1 MFKKFSIA
9 HWGRHFV
16 ASCRRFPIAIA
27 LLVYLTIFLFVLN
40 HRLTDNDQLAFLL
53 IFYPAT
59 GALLAVSMQLLT
71 EDFSNRHVSYV
82 TQIVAQFAWFGVSY
96 YLSQYERF
104 SFQQTIAVSATVAT
118 MALSV
123 FLLCFYRKGEDVP
136 FWNFSWR
143 TLVAMGAGIFVGLML
158 CLGLLL
164 FFQSLE
170 WLFNIDVDSAVYM
183 DIWTFCLVLMAP
195 LLTMNLIPDG
205 EFKHIYQVSTLP
217 AFVKGVVQYLFIPLL
232 LLYLVTL
239 YIYAIK
245 ILMAWQLPVGW
256 VSYLVSASMMGMVAL
271 IYLTYPLQH
280 HQGNSFFKAVMRWMP
295 LVMLPLLAL
304 MTVAIARRLT
314 DYGITVSR
322 LYVLVFNIW
331 CYVVCIGLL
340 IVRNK
345 RIWWVPASFALVLF
359 LISVGPQSIANVT
372 QRHLLGEARRAFVAS
387 GYTQFPLTGAQYEQW
402 LEKADSKV
410 ARSVDAKLDYLW
422 MYYDFDVIAPLLDR
436 DAHIGSLKMIDDVE
450 AIESVSLPFGNS
462 DMIGKVKIP
471 SGYSFVQSV
480 RVDEALML
488 TDDAKHFQ
496 FTVETVT
503 DFTPLDYKFELDIRK
518 LAEYDRSRINKRDP
532 DFKPLLIDNGKAAML
547 FEQYDAAV
555 FGDSLQSFSGYGLLF
570 TN

>member
-1 MFKKFSIA
+1 
-9 HWGRHFV
+9 
-16 ASCRRFPIAIA
+16 
-27 LLVYLTIFLFVLN
+27 
-40 HRLTDNDQLAFLL
+40 
-53 IFYPAT
+53 
-59 GALLAVSMQLLT
+59 
-71 EDFSNRHVSYV
+71 
-82 TQIVAQFAWFGVSY
+82 
-96 YLSQYERF
+96 
-104 SFQQTIAVSATVAT
+104 
-118 MALSV
+118 
-123 FLLCFYRKGEDVP
+123 
-136 FWNFSWR
+136 
-143 TLVAMGAGIFVGLML
+143 
-158 CLGLLL
+158 
-164 FFQSLE
+164 
-170 WLFNIDVDSAVYM
+170 
-183 DIWTFCLVLMAP
+183 
-195 LLTMNLIPDG
+195 
-205 EFKHIYQVSTLP
+205 
-217 AFVKGVVQYLFIPLL
+217 
-232 LLYLVTL
+232 
-239 YIYAIK
+239 
-245 ILMAWQLPVGW
+245 
-256 VSYLVSASMMGMVAL
+256 
-271 IYLTYPLQH
+271 
-280 HQGNSFFKAVMRWMP
+280 
-295 LVMLPLLAL
+295 
-304 MTVAIARRLT
+304 
-314 DYGITVSR
+314 
-322 LYVLVFNIW
+322 
-331 CYVVCIGLL
+331 
-340 IVRNK
+340 
-345 RIWWVPASFALVLF
+345 VPASFALVLF

-503 DFTPLDYKFELDIRK
+503 DFTPLDYKFEMDIRK